1 MLETMSKTRDIE
13 RSISMVNFQAPSPNS
28 QDEPSSPKST
38 DSDIPAN
45 LLSIP
50 EQPQRSGQSSGMGT
64 RSMSMPNLAPSS
76 RNFSSMTLSN
86 YFSNF
91 AEEEGDDDDMVG
103 LSMDF

>member
-13 RSISMVNFQAPSPNS
+13 RSISMVNFQPPSPNS
-28 QDEPSSPKST
+28 QDDTLSPKSN
-38 DSDIPAN
+38 DSDRPAN

-50 EQPQRSGQSSGMGT
+50 EQPQTSGQSSSMGT
-64 RSMSMPNLAPSS
+64 RSMSMPNLANSS